1 MRVNPWLTVL
11 LPVAK
16 AVLVAL
22 LTLLGDVSLDGLP
35 SDALRAAL
43 GAEAPGHRPF
53 GSSSNSLLLL
63 PSHAPANLL
72 ASAR

>member
-1 MRVNPWLTVL
+1 MRKFPWLTVL

-35 SDALRAAL
+35 SDAVRAAL
-43 GAEAPGHRPF
+43 GAPAPDRRPSE
-53 GSSSNSLLLL
+53 SSSNSLLLR
-63 PSHAPANLL
+63 PWHVPAILS